1 MLLNAERATGKGVG
15 VKEKNKQT
23 KSTLA
28 CENIRFSSLF
38 PAGDVSRE
46 TSPAAKSEEKRMFSQ
61 AKSTRGQN
69 IYEKR
74 HPYSL
79 SSIGSKPTKNF
90 KNKKEKKK
98 WKKSTH
104 KADQKINLHAN
115 QEQEICLLWSFIT
128 LSLQKHFS
136 SVWLKAL

>member
-1 MLLNAERATGKGVG
+1 MLLNAERAKGKGVG

-46 TSPAAKSEEKRMFSQ
+46 TS
-61 AKSTRGQN
+61 TRGQN

-90 KNKKEKKK
+90 KNKKERKKMK
-98 WKKSTH
+98 
-104 KADQKINLHAN
+104 
-115 QEQEICLLWSFIT
+115 E
-128 LSLQKHFS
+128 KHTQSEPKNKFTC
-136 SVWLKAL
+136 

>member
-28 CENIRFSSLF
+28 WENIRFSSLL

-69 IYEKR
+69 IYEKK

-90 KNKKEKKK
+90 KNKKEKKRK
-98 WKKSTH
+98 
-104 KADQKINLHAN
+104 
-115 QEQEICLLWSFIT
+115 E
-128 LSLQKHFS
+128 KHTQSEPKNKFTC
-136 SVWLKAL
+136 

>member
-15 VKEKNKQT
+15 VKEKN
-23 KSTLA
+23 
-28 CENIRFSSLF
+28 I
-38 PAGDVSRE
+38 
-46 TSPAAKSEEKRMFSQ
+46 SQ

-69 IYEKR
+69 IYEKK

-98 WKKSTH
+98 RK
-104 KADQKINLHAN
+104 
-115 QEQEICLLWSFIT
+115 E
-128 LSLQKHFS
+128 KHTQSEPKNKFTC
-136 SVWLKAL
+136 

>member
-1 MLLNAERATGKGVG
+1 MLRNAERATGKGVG

-61 AKSTRGQN
+61 PKSTRGQN

-90 KNKKEKKK
+90 KNKKERKKMK
-98 WKKSTH
+98 
-104 KADQKINLHAN
+104 
-115 QEQEICLLWSFIT
+115 E
-128 LSLQKHFS
+128 KHTQSERKNKFTC
-136 SVWLKAL
+136 

>member
-1 MLLNAERATGKGVG
+1 MLLNAERATGNGVG
-15 VKEKNKQT
+15 VKGKNKQT

-79 SSIGSKPTKNF
+79 SSMGSKPTKNF
-90 KNKKEKKK
+90 KNKKEKKNERK
-98 WKKSTH
+98 TH
-104 KADQKINLHAN
+104 TKRTNK
-115 QEQEICLLWSFIT
+115 
-128 LSLQKHFS
+128 
-136 SVWLKAL
+136 

>member
-1 MLLNAERATGKGVG
+1 MPDFCHFSVNLLFDATGNQACQG
-15 VKEKNKQT
+15 
-23 KSTLA
+23 LA

-46 TSPAAKSEEKRMFSQ
+46 T
-61 AKSTRGQN
+61 STRGQN

-90 KNKKEKKK
+90 KNKKERKKMK
-98 WKKSTH
+98 
-104 KADQKINLHAN
+104 
-115 QEQEICLLWSFIT
+115 E
-128 LSLQKHFS
+128 KHTQSEPKNKFTC
-136 SVWLKAL
+136 

>member
-15 VKEKNKQT
+15 VKVKNKQT

-69 IYEKR
+69 FYEKR

-90 KNKKEKKK
+90 KNKKERKKMK
-98 WKKSTH
+98 
-104 KADQKINLHAN
+104 
-115 QEQEICLLWSFIT
+115 E
-128 LSLQKHFS
+128 KHTQSEPKNKFTC
-136 SVWLKAL
+136 

>member
-61 AKSTRGQN
+61 AKSTSGQN

-90 KNKKEKKK
+90 KKNKEKKK
-98 WKKSTH
+98 
-104 KADQKINLHAN
+104 
-115 QEQEICLLWSFIT
+115 E
-128 LSLQKHFS
+128 KHTQSEPKNKFTC
-136 SVWLKAL
+136 